1 MRGRGRNTGDFVSS
15 HLRSGIAGFFLVAGF
30 STPAFSNAFTDLFSA
45 NAAPAPSTAAAAPAK
60 EECLPQPGRSS
71 AAGQHWV
78 YRFDGQRKCWFQAA
92 EETSLA
98 RKPVRHRLERRSVAA
113 SEEDKPAPRQQ
124 KDVED
129 ANAEMLSSAPEQT
142 PQPAPLEPK
151 LTIVRTVPVRIGDAA
166 AMVPPAPDLDKPGA
180 DQLTPDQ
187 PRRPDVE
194 TLLAEAP
201 AASSEVASAPGT
213 PVAAPGANTGG
224 GEHGMTSWLGVLLI
238 VLGGTARSAPSSDAL
253 DSPCRRCDFGTPGRS
268 SRSQHTTAGAIP
280 PSARASDRPAPGGT
294 SVQAMTRN
302 AGQRRYLPYATAG
315 PWPPPCLLG
324 NLFWDEGIDA
334 LAALASPVSPGMFS
348 PQGAQRLIAG
358 CSSEV
363 TRQAHNPEVAS
374 SDFALATKL
383 TPLSQRAGGFLLF
396 RNRRLPSR
404 QFSRQTRSPN
414 CYISDNSYSGSRG
427 ADDRIHAHPHWNP
440 QEPR

>member
-1 MRGRGRNTGDFVSS
+1 M
-15 HLRSGIAGFFLVAGF
+15 
-30 STPAFSNAFTDLFSA
+30 
-45 NAAPAPSTAAAAPAK
+45 
-60 EECLPQPGRSS
+60 PQPGRSS

-129 ANAEMLSSAPEQT
+129 ANAEMLSAAPEQT

-224 GEHGMTSWLGVLLI
+224 GEAGTPSWLGVLMI
-238 VLGGTARSAPSSDAL
+238 VLGGTALLASSPTL
-253 DSPCRRCDFGTPGRS
+253 WQSLSPVRFWNARTELPVAAYDGRS
-268 SRSQHTTAGAIP
+268 DPSFGQGVLSA
-280 PSARASDRPAPGGT
+280 SARRDERSGDDPQGGAAPVHADRDRRTVAPAVP
-294 SVQAMTRN
+294 SQES
-302 AGQRRYLPYATAG
+302 L
-315 PWPPPCLLG
+315 
-324 NLFWDEGIDA
+324 WDEGIDA
-334 LAALASPVSPGMFS
+334 LAALASPVSPEVFPARRATASRGV
-348 PQGAQRLIAG
+348 QQRG
-358 CSSEV
+358 
-363 TRQAHNPEVAS
+363 
-374 SDFALATKL
+374 
-383 TPLSQRAGGFLLF
+383 
-396 RNRRLPSR
+396 
-404 QFSRQTRSPN
+404 RS
-414 CYISDNSYSGSRG
+414 SGS
-427 ADDRIHAHPHWNP
+427 
-440 QEPR
+440 

>member
-1 MRGRGRNTGDFVSS
+1 VSS

-92 EETSLA
+92 DETALA
-98 RKPVRHRLERRSVAA
+98 RKPVRHRLERRSAAA

-129 ANAEMLSSAPEQT
+129 ARAEMPSSAPEQT

-213 PVAAPGANTGG
+213 PIAAPTANTGG
-224 GEHGMTSWLGVLLI
+224 GEDRTPSWLGVLMI
-238 VLGGTARSAPSSDAL
+238 VLGGAALLASSPTLWQSLSPARFWNARTELPVAAYD
-253 DSPCRRCDFGTPGRS
+253 GRS
-268 SRSQHTTAGAIP
+268 DPSFGEGVPSAGARRDERSGRAP
-280 PSARASDRPAPGGT
+280 QGGAAPVPAVHARRTEAPALPSRES
-294 SVQAMTRN
+294 
-302 AGQRRYLPYATAG
+302 L
-315 PWPPPCLLG
+315 
-324 NLFWDEGIDA
+324 WDEGIDA
-334 LAALASPVSPGMFS
+334 LAALASPVSPEVFPARRATAYRGV
-348 PQGAQRLIAG
+348 QQRG
-358 CSSEV
+358 
-363 TRQAHNPEVAS
+363 
-374 SDFALATKL
+374 
-383 TPLSQRAGGFLLF
+383 
-396 RNRRLPSR
+396 
-404 QFSRQTRSPN
+404 RS
-414 CYISDNSYSGSRG
+414 SGS
-427 ADDRIHAHPHWNP
+427 
-440 QEPR
+440 